1 MKAKRFA
8 VNPVRPANNERRGKR
23 WYQEKIATLKD
34 LRDTQEF
41 VVRFQELLAVHV
53 YAFIVQTKISL
64 AKSLMMRQ
72 A

>member
-41 VVRFQELLAVHV
+41 AERFPVLLFVHV
-53 YAFIVQTKISL
+53 FAFTVQTRTSH